1 MHRKSRRLLKN
12 IVILPVENPS
22 HHADNAKKCGAQKI
36 ADTLRTR
43 MLGKSP
49 VCQNSGVGK
58 KGEMLESCQH
68 HQQRGKKQVSN
79 RRQKNPFQLM
89 SFVRLPT
96 RTREH
101 QPERIACLGIE
112 SSGSRTHDLLLRSTK
127 NRLIHAV
134 LRCYAVFL
142 KPLKYKA
149 FMRISC
155 FSVSPDF
162 VPFFRLFWRPVS
174 KMLAEPKRETNYS
187 ELRFESKLC
196 LHVTNLTG
204 KLYEKDNYT
213 SIHYPSRGYLK
224 KRYVSLILIMRVH
237 IALFLCGGDLN

>member
-1 MHRKSRRLLKN
+1 MSPMWRSCKARHN
-12 IVILPVENPS
+12 
-22 HHADNAKKCGAQKI
+22 KKDEGFHGEAFV
-36 ADTLRTR
+36 LFRTP
-43 MLGKSP
+43 G
-49 VCQNSGVGK
+49 
-58 KGEMLESCQH
+58 
-68 HQQRGKKQVSN
+68 
-79 RRQKNPFQLM
+79 
-89 SFVRLPT
+89 
-96 RTREH
+96 
-101 QPERIACLGIE
+101 GI
-112 SSGSRTHDLLLRSTK
+112 RTHGLPLRSTK

-149 FMRISC
+149 FRRISC
-155 FSVSPDF
+155 FRVVSRF
-162 VPFFRLFWRPVS
+162 VPLFRLFLRLVS

-213 SIHYPSRGYLK
+213 SIHYPSRGYVK

-237 IALFLCGGDLN
+237 TALFLCGGDLN